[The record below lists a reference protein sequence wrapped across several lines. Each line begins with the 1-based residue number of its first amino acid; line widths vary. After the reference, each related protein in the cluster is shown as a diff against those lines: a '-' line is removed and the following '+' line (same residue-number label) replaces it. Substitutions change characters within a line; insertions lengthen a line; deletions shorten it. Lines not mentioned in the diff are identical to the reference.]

1 MGPSFKLVIRG
12 FRSPCGPITLDRMAV
27 VRILVDGFSLLHRW
41 PELAPGRPRHSAA
54 ARDELVAA
62 LVQFADSGGIPVTV
76 IFDGGGAPP
85 GTPRSEIVRGV
96 EVMYSRRGQ
105 TADDIIERVT
115 HRLKPYG
122 EVLVVTDDS
131 KERET
136 VLSFGGMATSCRN
149 FIAEFEAAQRS
160 VAEDV
165 HRQNQRERT
174 RYRQAGLGGG

>member
-1 MGPSFKLVIRG
+1 MRSFKPAIRG
-12 FRSPCGPITLDRMAV
+12 FRQPGGAVSFDHMAV

-62 LVQFADSGGIPVTV
+62 LIQYADTGGIPVTV

-85 GTPRSEIVRGV
+85 GTPRSENVRGV

-160 VAEDV
+160 LAEDV
-165 HRQNQRERT
+165 HRQNLRERN
-174 RYRQAGLGGG
+174 RYRQAATREF